1 MACILP
7 TFLTTFVVCAVAFE
21 DFIYVYGKDNREMME
36 QGRAQYQVIK
46 ERGTLPKYG
55 PCWKAALDDL
65 NEGCRYLSEDTQS
78 DIAMRITNCFLEM
91 SGHET
96 YNCEHDKKEN
106 LRRICINSMTDRA
119 FNVYTEFYTHTQNIC
134 WFLRGQIWHETIAEN
149 TLKVGKQLELSAKK
163 QEDLIKIQKES
174 IELQEKMMKQGRY
187 LENVLKDVYVST
199 QSHKEIIEILSR
211 SITNLQSWI
220 VGEISWID
228 SIIFNVFAMFLIF
241 MVTSSR
247 RTISVRLPLFFLLFL
262 NLLTER
268 LICSLYTKHQD
279 KHDTRNLYSNLYDF
293 VWYSRYAFTF
303 LGAIVIVYSII
314 MFKDVVQYNMT
325 LLNTIQKQ
333 NSKILESVENI
344 KLSKID
350 LTKPN
355 VDYIKEDGYI
365 SQDSTYKPNSL
376 YKNGNSHQFQHIHYD
391 REGSVDS
398 GQSNGFHSNFVKK
411 QFEGQNRKYNL
422 RSFSRHGTPDS
433 GVVH

>member
-1 MACILP
+1 
-7 TFLTTFVVCAVAFE
+7 
-21 DFIYVYGKDNREMME
+21 
-36 QGRAQYQVIK
+36 
-46 ERGTLPKYG
+46 
-55 PCWKAALDDL
+55 
-65 NEGCRYLSEDTQS
+65 
-78 DIAMRITNCFLEM
+78 M
-91 SGHET
+91 S
-96 YNCEHDKKEN
+96 
-106 LRRICINSMTDRA
+106 
-119 FNVYTEFYTHTQNIC
+119 HT
-134 WFLRGQIWHETIAEN
+134 
-149 TLKVGKQLELSAKK
+149 
-163 QEDLIKIQKES
+163 
-174 IELQEKMMKQGRY
+174 
-187 LENVLKDVYVST
+187 
-199 QSHKEIIEILSR
+199 
-211 SITNLQSWI
+211 ITNLQSWI

-303 LGAIVIVYSII
+303 LGAVVIVYSII

-344 KLSKID
+344 KLSTMD
-350 LTKPN
+350 LTIPN

-365 SQDSTYKPNSL
+365 TQDTTYKSNSL
-376 YKNGNSHQFQHIHYD
+376 NKNGNAHQFLPRYYD
-391 REGSVDS
+391 RESSVDS
-398 GQSNGFHSNFVKK
+398 GQSNAFHSNFVKK
-411 QFEGQNRKYNL
+411 QFESQNRKYHL

>member
-241 MVTSSR
+241 M
-247 RTISVRLPLFFLLFL
+247 
-262 NLLTER
+262 
-268 LICSLYTKHQD
+268 
-279 KHDTRNLYSNLYDF
+279 
-293 VWYSRYAFTF
+293 
-303 LGAIVIVYSII
+303 
-314 MFKDVVQYNMT
+314 YNMT